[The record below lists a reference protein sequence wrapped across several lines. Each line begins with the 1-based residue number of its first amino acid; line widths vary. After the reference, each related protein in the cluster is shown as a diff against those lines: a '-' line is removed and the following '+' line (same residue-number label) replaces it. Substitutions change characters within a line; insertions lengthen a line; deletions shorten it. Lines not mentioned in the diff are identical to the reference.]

1 MEFVV
6 GDIVFE
12 NLTEQVGVVVEI
24 SEEHGAQYQVFWY
37 IQGHSLWVDY
47 TEWKDERTLERYI
60 EEKIK

>member
-6 GDIVFE
+6 GDIVLE

-24 SEEHGAQYQVFWY
+24 SGEVYQVFWY
-37 IQGHSLWVDY
+37 IQGLSLWVDY
-47 TEWKDERTLERYI
+47 TEWKDERSLERYI